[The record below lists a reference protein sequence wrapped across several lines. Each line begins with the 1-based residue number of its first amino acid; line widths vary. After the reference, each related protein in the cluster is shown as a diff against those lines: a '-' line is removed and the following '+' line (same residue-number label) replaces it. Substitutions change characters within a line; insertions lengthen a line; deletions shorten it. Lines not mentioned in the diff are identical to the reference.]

1 MTFNVKLLVYPKEE
15 VLDSPGK
22 AVAGSLLSLGY
33 SSVKNVRIGRYIQ
46 LLINSDTAEEARQQV
61 EKMCDD
67 LLVNSLIEEFT
78 IISVEA

>member
-1 MTFNVKLLVYPKEE
+1 M
-15 VLDSPGK
+15 
-22 AVAGSLLSLGY
+22 
-33 SSVKNVRIGRYIQ
+33 RIGRYIQ